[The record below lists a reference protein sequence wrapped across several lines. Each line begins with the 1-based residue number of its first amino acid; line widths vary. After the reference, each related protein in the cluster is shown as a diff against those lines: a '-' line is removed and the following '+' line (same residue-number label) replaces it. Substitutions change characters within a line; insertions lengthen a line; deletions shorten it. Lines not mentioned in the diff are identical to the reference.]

1 MRVFLQSG
9 NGGWQAV
16 VSDTGQVNSGA
27 LGKQETGVVLFG
39 PSQNGTVSVALCL
52 AAGSAALRPSLQP
65 PMNGQPGFNFSFTVP
80 AQQNVGHHLRR
91 RAVPRRQPARRQGC
105 GVAAEAVFGV
115 RLGAGPARQH
125 SPRGV
130 NFSGFG
136 DSHWD
141 DIGIGKV
148 LATLETNTTP
158 NDILAFGAG
167 TRLKGTASCTAIS
180 LETRFG
186 TLKTSLDK
194 IVAVAG
200 DRDHSGKAI
209 VLFRDGQALTGK
221 LHVENFAFTL
231 NTGLQ
236 IDAPAERLDRLYMR
250 ATDGTAAAAG
260 DRPILLQTSEGERLA
275 LAPTGKE
282 KMALV
287 SPWGRIEFPLDNLV
301 RVASV
306 AEPPG
311 QRVVL
316 RDGTRLFGYL
326 EAGTLRLATR
336 SFGTLV
342 LSPLDMHE
350 LRGPHELEN
359 DEATRPANGSAA
371 APTVE
376 LLGENVLIGG
386 VDLPVLHI
394 VTSGQAIAIPPGQI
408 RKLRPGEA
416 DPHTEEVSF
425 EAELWDGGKLVGK
438 LAEGMLPLRCGS
450 GPKAVP
456 AHDVVEINVPAP
468 VLSEAMRKRIAEQI
482 RDLGVGDY
490 AKRKA
495 AYAALVE
502 LGPLAKT
509 QLSEVVQQTSDAEV
523 RRAGRQIL
531 EKAGK

>member
-1 MRVFLQSG
+1 MKPFSG
-9 NGGWQAV
+9 NAWVQ
-16 VSDTGQVNSGA
+16 D
-27 LGKQETGVVLFG
+27 L
-39 PSQNGTVSVALCL
+39 PDDIRR
-52 AAGSAALRPSLQP
+52 AAL
-65 PMNGQPGFNFSFTVP
+65 
-80 AQQNVGHHLRR
+80 
-91 RAVPRRQPARRQGC
+91 
-105 GVAAEAVFGV
+105 
-115 RLGAGPARQH
+115 
-125 SPRGV
+125 

-148 LATLETNTTP
+148 LSTLETNTTS

-167 TRLKGTASCTAIS
+167 TRLKGTASCSAIA

-186 TLKTSLDK
+186 TLKTALDK

-200 DRDHSGKAI
+200 DRDHSGKAV

-236 IDAPAERLDRLYMR
+236 IDTPVERLDRLYMR
-250 ATDGTAAAAG
+250 ASEGTAAGG
-260 DRPILLQTSEGERLA
+260 DKPILLQTSDGERLA

-287 SPWGRIEFPLDNLV
+287 SPWGRIEFPLENLV
-301 RVASV
+301 QVASV

-311 QRVVL
+311 QRIVL

-336 SFGTLV
+336 SFGTLT

-359 DEATRPANGSAA
+359 DDATQPANSKVA
-371 APTVE
+371 APTVA
-376 LLGENVLIGG
+376 LLGENVLIGSI
-386 VDLPVLHI
+386 DLPMLHI
-394 VTSGQAIAIPPGQI
+394 VTSGQSIAVPPGQI
-408 RKLRPGEA
+408 RKLRAGEA
-416 DPHTEEVSF
+416 DPHTEEVAF

-438 LAEGMLPLRCGS
+438 LAENMLPLRCGS

-456 AHDVVEINVPAP
+456 AHDVVEINVPSP
-468 VLSEAMRKRIAEQI
+468 LLSEVMRKKIAEQI
-482 RDLGVGDY
+482 RDLGAGDY

-502 LGPLAKT
+502 VGPLART

-523 RRAGRQIL
+523 RRAGRSIL
-531 EKAGK
+531 EKMGK